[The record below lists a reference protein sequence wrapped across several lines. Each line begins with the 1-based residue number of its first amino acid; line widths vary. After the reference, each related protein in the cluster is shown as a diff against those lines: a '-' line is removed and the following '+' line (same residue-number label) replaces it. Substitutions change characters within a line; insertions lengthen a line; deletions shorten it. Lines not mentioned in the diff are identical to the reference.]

1 MSLQYLTLTL
11 DGITAADYLAWVR
24 DPEPPALG
32 LSLDAVAVDAEPL
45 GDTIEVALS
54 WNRPPPAPRTAAV
67 AAGLP
72 LTEDVRA
79 LQSRASAKPAPPQH
93 PKGPVMKKLVATL
106 TLAVALAAAGPVAAK
121 PIAYA
126 GKTTGGH
133 RITFKLSGNKIV
145 NPVTA
150 VPVQCLS
157 IQGGGSPSIGPDPMY
172 PLIKLKLGQN
182 VDFKTKQKPSSYYNE
197 VVINQRFSSRR
208 SRNGT
213 ISGKLRMQ
221 YSYLIPKYPIGTFV
235 IYSCLG
241 TTTYKA
247 KPKR

>member
-1 MSLQYLTLTL
+1 MTRQHLTLKL

-32 LSLDAVAVDAEPL
+32 LSLDAVTVEAEPL

-54 WNRPPPAPRTAAV
+54 WNRPPPAPRTAAI

-72 LTEDVRA
+72 LTEEVRA
-79 LQSRASAKPAPPQH
+79 VEYRAPAQPPRQHH
-93 PKGPVMKKLVATL
+93 PKGPAMKKAVATSI
-106 TLAVALAAAGPVAAK
+106 LAAALAAAGPAAAK
-121 PIAYA
+121 PISYA
-126 GKTTGGH
+126 GKTSGGH
-133 RITFKLSGNKIV
+133 RIAFKLSGNKIV

-157 IQGGGSPSIGPDPMY
+157 IQGGGSPSLGADPMY

-182 VDFKTKQKPSSYYNE
+182 VEFKTKQKPSSYYNE
-197 VVINQRFSSRR
+197 VVVNQQFSSHK
-208 SRNGT
+208 SRNGA